1 MENTVLFLKRK
12 KESRTQGSNPYRT
25 LMLSLPKQSV
35 FCYIHYVD
43 ASQFYVSVSL
53 MSWGSCFPARILYW
67 GQWLKMLAF
76 VPIVSG
82 WHIEHS
88 LNVTVDYLHW
98 ICIETEVVTFSQ
110 SLSFMLKLRK
120 L

>member
-53 MSWGSCFPARILYW
+53 MS
-67 GQWLKMLAF
+67 
-76 VPIVSG
+76 
-82 WHIEHS
+82 
-88 LNVTVDYLHW
+88 
-98 ICIETEVVTFSQ
+98 
-110 SLSFMLKLRK
+110 
-120 L
+120 